1 MNVILVFT
9 FGVSLKDWFESGL
22 LSREIKIYE
31 EILKKEDIQF
41 SFITFGDETDCKF
54 INNPKIKILPAYKYL
69 NKSNSKLL
77 IASLYTAEDE

>member
-22 LSREIKIYE
+22 LSREIRIYE
-31 EILKKEDIQF
+31 EILQKEDIQF

-54 INNPKIKILPAYKYL
+54 INNPKIKLKIDSILIIFRLSRPKFF
-69 NKSNSKLL
+69 KTIISF
-77 IASLYTAEDE
+77 

>member
-31 EILKKEDIQF
+31 EILQKEDIQF

-54 INNPKIKILPAYKYL
+54 INNPKIKI
-69 NKSNSKLL
+69 NK
-77 IASLYTAEDE
+77 